1 MKIEYFDNIE
11 EFIKDLKLIGKV
23 NVELNS
29 KQKEIVI
36 NEEIVKYEEKQ
47 LSLRSFSK
55 PYFVENQ
62 LILTYEGQNKKI
74 ERLIAKICNAYTDKE
89 INAIID
95 TMPILKD
102 YSEKRKGNLKNIAII
117 WRDHFL
123 EENVGLLTAFVR
135 MGVEPKNIL
144 AIDKGDSTLHRKEI
158 WATFE
163 KLGFQVDILD
173 NTAVAEDEL
182 LEDGRKLVTEFI
194 EKRKDKE
201 IVILDDGA
209 IISKII
215 TTHSFDNIKA
225 FIELTVTGLK
235 RIKNLNISEL
245 PYPVLNVAKSKLK
258 RIITYKEIASTIF
271 VRSVELMGG
280 EKLIGRTVIQLGYG
294 DLGGTLAEKYRQYGS
309 SVVIIE
315 PDTLKRIEA
324 AENGFITYKTLEDA
338 IKYERPILIVGASGY
353 NSISKEVVEKLENGT
368 FITSGASA
376 DLTIFKEYEKNG
388 CRYIEIPKY
397 GTQYEIKGKYITVLG
412 NGRSV
417 NLFDSEAIPNRSNDI
432 FKASQVV
439 VTDKVI
445 NGNKSL
451 SNSLDVE
458 IVDEWIDESKILELY
473 YDLYFKRGNND

>member
-1 MKIEYFDNIE
+1 MKIGYYDSIE
-11 EFIKDLKLIGKV
+11 EFIKEIKNREQIDVIHSIDEKKV
-23 NVELNS
+23 
-29 KQKEIVI
+29 II
-36 NEEIVKYEEKQ
+36 NNQIIKYEEKK
-47 LSLRSFSK
+47 LGLRSFSK
-55 PYFVENQ
+55 PYFIESQ
-62 LILTYEGQNKKI
+62 LLLTYEGKDKI
-74 ERLIAKICNAYTDKE
+74 IEEMLTKICNAYTDKE

-102 YSEKRKGNLKNIAII
+102 YSEKRKGSLKNVAII

-123 EENVGLLTAFVR
+123 EENIGLLTSFVR
-135 MGVEPKNIL
+135 MGVEPRNIL
-144 AIDKGDSTLHRKEI
+144 AIDKGDSTLHRNEI

-194 EKRKDKE
+194 ENRNDKD

-215 TTHSFDNIKA
+215 TRHSFNNIKA

-235 RIKNLNISEL
+235 RIKNLNVKEL

-271 VRSVELMGG
+271 VRNVELMGG

-294 DLGGTLAEKYRQYGS
+294 DLGQTLAEKYRQYGS
-309 SVVIIE
+309 SLVVIE

-338 IKYERPILIVGASGY
+338 MKYEKPVLIVGASGY

-376 DLTIFKEYEKNG
+376 DLSIFKEYEKNG
-388 CRYIEIPKY
+388 CKYIEIPKY
-397 GTQYEIKGKYITVLG
+397 GTQYEINEKHITVLG

-432 FKASQVV
+432 FKASQLVV
-439 VTDKVI
+439 ADKVI
-445 NGNKSL
+445 NDNKYL
-451 SNSLDVE
+451 TNTVDVE
-458 IVDEWIDESKILELY
+458 TVDNWIDESKILELY
-473 YDLYFKRGNND
+473 YDLYFKRG